1 MATLIRGKNPRKPY
15 TVRYWVAG
23 KQREKSFPNRRL
35 ASDFKSKV
43 EYEARTQTF
52 VDPKLGDLRFTDY
65 AASVISNMDLADN
78 TRRIYYS
85 VLRNWIGPWAGD
97 RSLRKVANDAKL
109 GMTSAVTSLSPS
121 MTTRSSFPQREAI
134 ASL

>member
-1 MATLIRGKNPRKPY
+1 MMATLIRCKNPRKPY

-23 KQREKSFPNRRL
+23 KQREKSFPTRRL

-97 RSLRKVANDAKL
+97 RSLRKVANDREGAI
-109 GMTSAVTSLSPS
+109 SL
-121 MTTRSSFPQREAI
+121 FN
-134 ASL
+134 